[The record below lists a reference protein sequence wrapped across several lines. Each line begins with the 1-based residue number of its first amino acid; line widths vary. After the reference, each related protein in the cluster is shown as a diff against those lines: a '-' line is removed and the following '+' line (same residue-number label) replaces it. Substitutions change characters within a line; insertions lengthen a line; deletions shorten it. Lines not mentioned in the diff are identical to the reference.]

1 MGATDTDGVL
11 PPHRTQAWHLQ
22 LFLPQQPDLNW
33 TDPEGI
39 QAVRGVLRRGGTRA
53 ARYSSTGPAAPSR
66 NQVTGRYSRGTM
78 PSCLNFG

>member
-11 PPHRTQAWHLQ
+11 PPHRTQAWYLQ

-39 QAVRGVLRRGGTRA
+39 QAIHGVLRRRGTSA
-53 ARYSSTGPAAPSR
+53 ARYSSTGSAAPSR
-66 NQVTGRYSRGTM
+66 SQVTGRYSRATM